1 MVAPDGM
8 ITVTSETVTES
19 NSNRA
24 VTVAECI
31 WVERKA
37 LSCYFRGVYSNRR

>member
-1 MVAPDGM
+1 MVTPDGT

-24 VTVAECI
+24 VTVAECM
-31 WVERKA
+31 WVVRRV